1 MKRVAPLFS
10 LLLIFVLSCTDRD
23 DDLTA
28 INIRIKNVSEVA
40 YARVQVGAE
49 DKIHENVASGEF
61 SEYLEYEEAFRYAFI
76 EIMAEDQTY
85 TLQPIDFVGETPL
98 SLGFYTYE
106 LNITES
112 GDVILEFKVD

>member
-28 INIRIKNVSEVA
+28 VNIRIKNVSDVS
-40 YARVQVGAE
+40 YTRVQVGA
-49 DKIHENVASGEF
+49 DDQVHENIASGDF
-61 SEYLEYEEAFRYAFI
+61 SDYLEYEEAFRYAFI